1 MRCYFCECAVW
12 GPCSCVSAL
21 CGLAFYPYINDQKS
35 LLFSELTLIILVVT
49 ILLFNHSD
57 SLFVSIY
64 WVTEESV

>member
-1 MRCYFCECAVW
+1 M
-12 GPCSCVSAL
+12 SAL

-49 ILLFNHSD
+49 FLLFNHSD
-57 SLFVSIY
+57 SLFVSID